1 MADLGKHL
9 KVVQPFRS
17 GWKKETKRSEF
28 FNLMK
33 DCQTVVEA
41 QQMFDLLR
49 EEKKQWVNE
58 TFRAWLYSF
67 VDLGIFQIYDPNEP
81 QIDTTQTV
89 QLLTEPAAQ
98 VQPTKSG
105 PVLHRSG
112 ESFSNGHYVHEA
124 SCWRQRVNVL
134 DFQIENKKKELKEL
148 GHERDSVLKVT
159 ESLEE
164 AVAAMEDVKTLVA
177 IGCRSTL

>member
-1 MADLGKHL
+1 MSRTSRHSLMADLGKHL

-89 QLLTEPAAQ
+89 QLLT
-98 VQPTKSG
+98 
-105 PVLHRSG
+105 VLHRSV

-134 DFQIENKKKELKEL
+134 DFQIGNKKKELKEL

-164 AVAAMEDVKTLVA
+164 AVAAMEDVKALVA